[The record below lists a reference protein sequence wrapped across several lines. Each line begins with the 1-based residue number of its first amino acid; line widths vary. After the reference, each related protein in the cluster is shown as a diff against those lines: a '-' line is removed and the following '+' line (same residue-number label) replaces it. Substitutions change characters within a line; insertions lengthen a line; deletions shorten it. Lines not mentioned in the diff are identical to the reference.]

1 MTYKTEGDR
10 LSQLL
15 PRLAEGTQERI
26 SIGDIVTRL
35 EGRAHTTLLVLFAL
49 PNVLPAIPGTSA
61 ITGMPLVYLALQ
73 LSLGQKPW
81 LPGFIANRSFSRP
94 GLASVLDQ
102 AKPWL
107 ERSERFLH
115 PRLGGL
121 TRGRMERVIGVL
133 MLILACAVVLP
144 IPFGNMIPALGII
157 FFSLGL
163 MEEDG
168 LWIIAGLVTMI
179 SGAVIFSTLLWAL
192 FKAAVFVFLGAF
204 GYTP

>member
-1 MTYKTEGDR
+1 MIRATEGDR

-15 PRLAEGTQERI
+15 PRLAEGQEERI
-26 SIGDIVTRL
+26 SIGDIISRL

-73 LSLGQKPW
+73 MTLGQRPW
-81 LPGFIANRSFSRP
+81 LPAFIANRSFSRT
-94 GLASVLDQ
+94 GLATVMDQ

-115 PRLGGL
+115 PRLGAL

-133 MLILACAVVLP
+133 MLLLAFAVVLP

-168 LWIIAGLVTMI
+168 LWVIAGFLTMV
-179 SGAVIFSTLLWAL
+179 SGAV
-192 FKAAVFVFLGAF
+192 KRR
-204 GYTP
+204 